1 MVSNTYVGYV
11 YSKYVSLLMKKILQ
25 YYKLSQI
32 IIHFHD
38 TRGFGLSNVVAA
50 LDAGLVK
57 FDASIR
63 GLRGCPYALGAL
75 RVSENMATEDFL
87 NLLESMWYET
97 FINKENLQTLC
108 QLIPNWLPNE
118 HLL

>member
-1 MVSNTYVGYV
+1 
-11 YSKYVSLLMKKILQ
+11 MKKILQ

-75 RVSENMATEDFL
+75 GALGVSENIATEDFL
-87 NLLESMWYET
+87 NLLESMGYET

-108 QLIPNWLPNE
+108 QLIPNW
-118 HLL
+118 